1 MCHYA
6 TLLFNK
12 SAGYFFWRISTT
24 KADTEAL
31 PPLRSRRTRAAVSSL
46 SFRSGGINIGMRCSL
61 SSFLF
66 AMLAFYSTSVLMC
79 KLNDSTLDETH
90 SPHACKE
97 EAQRTAAPGKDA
109 RSEVPGFRAAIS
121 VRALLP

>member
-31 PPLRSRRTRAAVSSL
+31 PPLRSRRARAAVSSR
-46 SFRSGGINIGMRCSL
+46 SFRSGGIRIGMRCSL

-66 AMLAFYSTSVLMC
+66 AMLAFYSASVLMC
-79 KLNDSTLDETH
+79 KSWR
-90 SPHACKE
+90 K
-97 EAQRTAAPGKDA
+97 QMQKKQ
-109 RSEVPGFRAAIS
+109 
-121 VRALLP
+121 